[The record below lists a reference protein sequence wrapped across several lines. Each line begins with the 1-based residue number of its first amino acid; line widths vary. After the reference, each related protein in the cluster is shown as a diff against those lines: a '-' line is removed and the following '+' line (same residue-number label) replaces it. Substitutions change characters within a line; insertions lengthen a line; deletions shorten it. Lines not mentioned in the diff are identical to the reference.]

1 MTPEFQEAC
10 RTAARRLAHARRVV
24 CLTGAGV
31 SAESGVA
38 TFRDAQSGLWS
49 KFDPRRLA
57 SQEGFRE
64 NPGMVWRWYMHRLD
78 LVEKVLPNRGHDALT
93 HLERLKSHFVLA
105 TQNVDDLHERAGSQH
120 IMHLHGRLNRFHC
133 NVCTLEHEL
142 RPDER
147 RDILPPRCPS
157 CGGLI
162 RPSVVWFGEALPARI
177 LDRAWREAE
186 KCDLFLVVGTS
197 GVVYPAAQLPLV
209 ARQAG
214 ATVVDVNPEASELS
228 GIADIYLSGASGV
241 VLPYLVELVEAE
253 CRALQFSQN

>member
-1 MTPEFQEAC
+1 MTPEVQEAC
-10 RTAARRLAHARRVV
+10 RTAARRLAHAQRVV

-64 NPGMVWRWYMHRLD
+64 DPGMVWRWYMHRLD
-78 LVEKVLPNRGHDALT
+78 LVEKALPNRGPDALAQ
-93 HLERLKSHFVLA
+93 LERLKAHFVLA
-105 TQNVDDLHERAGSQH
+105 TQHVDDLHERAGSRH
-120 IMHLHGRLNRFHC
+120 VSHLHGRLNHFHC
-133 NVCTLEHEL
+133 NICTLEHEL

-147 RDILPPRCPS
+147 RDNLPPRCPS

-162 RPSVVWFGEALPARI
+162 RPSVVWFGEALPTPMA
-177 LDRAWREAE
+177 DRAWREAE

-209 ARQAG
+209 AKQAG

-228 GIADIYLSGASGV
+228 GIADIYLSGARGV

-253 CRALQFSQN
+253 RRALRFS